1 MLPSAGILRSASGKT
16 LSLEKTENSIFLLR
30 ICSTITD
37 IITDIGQDCKTLAS
51 KSHLWNFNEF
61 INFSSSKVR
70 EKIEKRTLEAHD
82 HVNTRTTREAYELPY
97 VEPA

>member
-16 LSLEKTENSIFLLR
+16 LSLEKTENSIYLLR

-37 IITDIGQDCKTLAS
+37 TITDIGQDCRTLAS
-51 KSHLWNFNEF
+51 KSHFWNINEC

-70 EKIEKRTLEAHD
+70 EKIEKRTLEAHE
-82 HVNTRTTREAYELPY
+82 HVNTRTTREAYELPF